1 MNGLMGFVHAILETV
16 AALIPGFTANAVQNG
31 VSLTSGSIMKAFSM
45 RVTISLEI
53 EVLVDGQ
60 VIYRITNFFLLPQVS
75 FAYET
80 LSLFEELPGMV
91 LATYGLLDLST
102 ALYYGII
109 GSSGV
114 GGFSNENWGSTRT
127 LYLQPFFMFTI
138 FFVLMFF
145 SLQNELK
152 TDFALSMLILHS
164 SAVFGF
170 SFIDWLKEAPKI
182 LPSLVNN
189 DVFFRKML
197 NLLYSIAGGL
207 IIPLLKGEE
216 IKEIFRDGI
225 SVLGFY
231 VIGLT
236 GIMGLLTAKVSG
248 EAIATG
254 GISSLRSIEQIRGWF
269 EFLETMRTFHTLMQ
283 LVWLIF
289 TLVGS

>member
-1 MNGLMGFVHAILETV
+1 MEFALTILKTV
-16 AALIPGFTANAVQNG
+16 AALIPGFTVNAIPNG
-31 VSLTSGSIMKAFSM
+31 VSLTYGTVSKTFSM
-45 RVTISLEI
+45 RIGNSLDI

-60 VIYRITNFFLLPQVS
+60 VIYRITHFFLLPQAS
-75 FAYET
+75 FET
-80 LSLFEELPGMV
+80 LFLLGELPGMF

-109 GSSGV
+109 GSSDV
-114 GGFSNENWGSTRT
+114 NGFSHENWGSTRT
-127 LYLQPFFMFTI
+127 LYLQPFFMFTV

-152 TDFALSMLILHS
+152 KDYAMSMLILHS

-170 SFIDWLKEAPKI
+170 SFIDWLKELPKM

-189 DVFFRKML
+189 DVFFRKMF
-197 NLLYSIAGGL
+197 NLLFSIAGGL

-216 IKEIFRDGI
+216 IKEIFRYGI

-289 TLVGS
+289 TLVG